1 MDLGLR
7 KKRAL
12 VMSSSRGLGE
22 GIAKSLA
29 SEGVHVL
36 LTGRNKDRLRE
47 IVDEIEASGGKADFV
62 IADLVDPSSVNTI
75 QLAVKELLGQIDIF
89 VANTGGPAP
98 GIISNVDPYSLTK
111 QFEIM
116 VVRITELAPKF
127 IPDMKSDGWGRILA
141 IGSSGVVQPIP
152 NLGISNVVRSALVGW
167 TKSLSNDL
175 ADSGITVN
183 MLLPGRIHTKR
194 IDELD
199 QTVAE
204 KTGQT
209 LESVRQASKAT
220 IPVGRYGRVEEFA
233 DTATFICS
241 DRAGYITGS
250 LIRCDGGLIKSV

>member
-36 LTGRNKDRLRE
+36 LTGRNKDRLKE
-47 IVDEIEASGGKADFV
+47 IVDEIKASGGKADFV

-75 QLAVKELLGQIDIF
+75 HLAVKELLGQIDIF
-89 VANTGGPAP
+89 VANTGGPPP

-116 VVRITELAPKF
+116 VVRITELASKF